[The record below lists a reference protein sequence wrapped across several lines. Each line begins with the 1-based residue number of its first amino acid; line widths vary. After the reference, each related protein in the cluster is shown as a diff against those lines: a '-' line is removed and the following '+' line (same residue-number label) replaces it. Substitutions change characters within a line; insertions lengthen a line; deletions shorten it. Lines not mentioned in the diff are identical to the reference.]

1 MNINEKWNLS
11 YPEGSMIDF
20 IRERAEDYMDYDA
33 YDFLGKRRTYREFFQ
48 EIDTCAKALTVLG
61 IKKGERVTVC
71 LPNMPQALIMFYG
84 LNRMGAIPNM
94 VHPLSAEGEIEFYLN
109 ESESVAAITLDM
121 FFEKFEKVREN
132 APALKNIIVTSMGQ
146 ALSPLKRIGYMVTQG
161 RKIPSVM
168 PGPGIVFYEEFME
181 VGRKYK
187 GEFIQNVKK
196 DDVGCILYSGGTTG
210 TTKGILLTNLNFN
223 ALAVQTAEAGDC
235 LETGHKMLAVM
246 PVFHGFGLGVGIH
259 TGLCYGLVEILV
271 PKFSVKTYAQL
282 LKKYQPNY
290 IAGVPT
296 LFSALLA
303 TRKMEKVDLSC
314 LEGVFSGGDTLTPQL
329 KKKVDKFLKERGAK
343 IQIREGYGTT
353 ECVTA
358 SCLTPKDIY
367 KEGSIGLPF
376 KDTLYKIV
384 KVGTV
389 KEADTLEEGEI
400 CINGPTVMKSYLN
413 NLKETEDALK
423 VHEDG
428 LTWLHTGDLGTVDEE
443 GYIYFKQRIKRMI
456 ISSGYSIYPSRLEN
470 ILDAHPLV
478 RTSTVIGVP
487 DPYKG
492 QKVKA
497 YIVLKEGIASDDD
510 VKESIYEYSLKNIA
524 AYAMPYEFEYRDS
537 LPQTL
542 VGKVA
547 YRQLEEEEFLKS
559 REEGEACLT
568 C

>member
-1 MNINEKWNLS
+1 
-11 YPEGSMIDF
+11 MIDF
-20 IRERAEDYMDYDA
+20 IRERAKDYMDFDA
-33 YDFLGKRRTYREFFQ
+33 YDFLGNRKTYKEFFE
-48 EIDTCAKALTVLG
+48 EIDTCAKALTALG
-61 IKKGERVTVC
+61 IKKGDKVTIC
-71 LPNMPQALIMFYG
+71 LPNVPQALIMFYG

-94 VHPLSAEGEIEFYLN
+94 VHPLSAEGEIEFYVN
-109 ESESVAAITLDM
+109 ESDSVAAITLDI
-121 FFEKFEKVREN
+121 FYGKFEKVREKT
-132 APALKNIIVTSMGQ
+132 PSVKNIIVTSIEE
-146 ALSPLKRIGYMVTQG
+146 ALSPLKKIGYMVTQG
-161 RKIPSVM
+161 RKAPSIG

-181 VGRKYK
+181 VGKKYK
-187 GEFIQNVKK
+187 GEFIQDVKK
-196 DDVGCILYSGGTTG
+196 GDTACILYSGGTTG

-223 ALAVQTAEAGDC
+223 ALAIQTAEAGDC
-235 LETGHKMLAVM
+235 LVTGHKMLAIM

-296 LFSALLA
+296 LFSALLLSK
-303 TRKMEKVDLSC
+303 KMEKVDLSC
-314 LEGVFSGGDTLTPQL
+314 LEGVFSGGDTLTVEL
-329 KKKVDKFLKERGAK
+329 KKKVDKFLKERGSSV
-343 IQIREGYGTT
+343 QIREGYGTT

-358 SCLTPKDIY
+358 SCLTPKDVY

-389 KEADTLEEGEI
+389 KERGPLEEGEI
-400 CINGPTVMKSYLN
+400 CLSGPTVMKGYLN
-413 NLKETEDALK
+413 NIKETEAVLQ

-428 LTWLHTGDLGTVDEE
+428 LTWLHTGDLGAMDEE
-443 GYIYFKQRIKRMI
+443 GYVYFKQRIKRMI
-456 ISSGYSIYPSRLEN
+456 VSSGYSIYPSQLEN

-478 RTSTVIGVP
+478 NTSTVIGVP
-487 DPYKG
+487 DPYKV

-497 YIVLKEGIASDDD
+497 YIVLKENTEADDI

-524 AYAMPYEFEYRDS
+524 SYAMPYEFEYRDS

-547 YRQLEEEEFLKS
+547 YRVLEEEEFLKTQ
-559 REEGEACLT
+559 EEGEACLT